1 MRKRKNVFWL
11 RPALL
16 FAVSGVLLFLS
27 TVGSTR
33 AALNYYSEN
42 YEVRLNV
49 SSIGVSLLENGKVVS
64 SRNYID
70 NEWSE
75 TSRPLLENMLD
86 QDEKLVLGRKYSESL
101 AVENSG
107 AIDSYVRVILYKN
120 WTKDEEEA
128 ADTELSPDLIRLELT
143 GEDWIEDTNASTRE
157 RTVLYYTKVVPSGGR
172 TPAFCSSLSLDPS
185 IGRKVTVSREGSTI
199 RTAYAYDGYR
209 FNLRAEVDT
218 VQNHNAE
225 EAIKSAWGVN
235 VSVSADGTLSL
246 GGADD

>member
-1 MRKRKNVFWL
+1 MRKRKNAFWL

-86 QDEKLVLGRKYSESL
+86 QDEKLVLGRKYSE
-101 AVENSG
+101 
-107 AIDSYVRVILYKN
+107 
-120 WTKDEEEA
+120 
-128 ADTELSPDLIRLELT
+128 
-143 GEDWIEDTNASTRE
+143 
-157 RTVLYYTKVVPSGGR
+157 
-172 TPAFCSSLSLDPS
+172 
-185 IGRKVTVSREGSTI
+185 
-199 RTAYAYDGYR
+199 
-209 FNLRAEVDT
+209 
-218 VQNHNAE
+218 
-225 EAIKSAWGVN
+225 
-235 VSVSADGTLSL
+235 
-246 GGADD
+246 